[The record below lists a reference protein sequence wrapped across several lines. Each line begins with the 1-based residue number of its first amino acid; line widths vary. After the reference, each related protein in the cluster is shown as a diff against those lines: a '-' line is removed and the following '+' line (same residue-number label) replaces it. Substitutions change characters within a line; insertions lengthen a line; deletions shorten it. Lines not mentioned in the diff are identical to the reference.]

1 MSRALLDTIDAM
13 AGRRVLVVGEAM
25 LDTYLIGSASR
36 LSREAAVPV
45 VAVDDRIDAAG
56 GAANSAVNLRALGAR
71 VEFLSVIGTDDE
83 ADRLRAALR
92 QARVPD
98 HDVLGAP
105 ERRTLAK
112 QRVLAGD
119 QMLARFDSGTTA
131 PLPAAIEDEFIARLL
146 GAIPGVDAV
155 LVSDYGYGILGGR
168 VSAALRQALA
178 ADRPVV
184 VVDARDPAV
193 HRRLVP
199 TAVKPNYA
207 EAVRLLGEQE
217 LADPEARA
225 RQIVAGRQVL
235 HERTGARVVAV
246 TLDQSGAVILEQGRD
261 AYRTYARPRR
271 NERAC
276 GAGDTYASTLA
287 LALSAGAP
295 VPIAAELAAT
305 SAAVVVGRSG
315 TAVCSVADLAAAVGL
330 TSKRLGSRDALRER
344 IAFLRSQ
351 GQRIVFTNGCFDL
364 LHRGHVTYLNRAKA
378 LGDVLI
384 VGVNGDD
391 TVRRLKGP
399 DRPLNGLDDR
409 LSVLEALSCIDHVI
423 AFDEPTPE
431 GLIEIVRPDVYVKG
445 GDYSLDRLPE
455 VPLVEQLGGH
465 VRILPYVDDHSTTG
479 LIARM
484 REPAGAASSSAKS
497 GQGGSGRGGRT
508 SAVGPTGERLPLT
521 DDR

>member
-1 MSRALLDTIDAM
+1 MSQALLDSIDAM

-25 LDTYLIGSASR
+25 LDTYLIGSANR
-36 LSREAAVPV
+36 LSREAPVPV
-45 VAVDDRIDAAG
+45 VAVDERIDAAG

-92 QARVPD
+92 DARVPD
-98 HDVLGAP
+98 HDVLSAP
-105 ERRTLAK
+105 DRRTLAK

-119 QMLARFDSGTTA
+119 QMLVRFDSGTTG
-131 PLPAAIEDEFIARLL
+131 PLPAAIEDEFIDRLR

-155 LVSDYGYGILGGR
+155 LVSDYGYGVLSGR
-168 VSAALRQALA
+168 VSAALRQALEA
-178 ADRPVV
+178 HPLVV

-193 HRRLVP
+193 HRRLAP

-225 RQIVAGRQVL
+225 RQIVTGRAVL

-246 TLDQSGAVILEQGRD
+246 TLDRSGAVILEQGREP
-261 AYRTYARPRR
+261 YRTYARPRG

-295 VPIAAELAAT
+295 VPVAAELAAA
-305 SAAVVVGRSG
+305 SASVVVGRSG
-315 TAVCSVADLAAAVGL
+315 TAVCSISDLAAAVGR
-330 TSKRLGSRDALRER
+330 TSKRLASAEELRER
-344 IAFLRSQ
+344 IGFLRSQ
-351 GQRIVFTNGCFDL
+351 GERIVFTNGCFDL
-364 LHRGHVTYLNRAKA
+364 LHRGHVSYLNRAKA

-384 VGVNGDD
+384 VAVNGDD
-391 TVRRLKGP
+391 SVRRLKGP
-399 DRPLNGLDDR
+399 ERPLNGLDDR
-409 LSVLEALSCIDHVI
+409 LGVLEALSCIDHVI

-431 GLIEIVRPDVYVKG
+431 ALIDIVRPDVYVKG

-455 VPLVEQLGGH
+455 VPQVERLGGQ

-484 REPAGAASSSAKS
+484 REPAAP
-497 GQGGSGRGGRT
+497 GR
-508 SAVGPTGERLPLT
+508 
-521 DDR
+521 

>member
-1 MSRALLDTIDAM
+1 MSRALLEAIDSM

-25 LDTYLIGSASR
+25 LDTYLIGSSTR
-36 LSREAAVPV
+36 LSREAPVPV

-56 GAANSAVNLRALGAR
+56 GAANSAANLRALGAR

-98 HDVLGAP
+98 HDVLSAP
-105 ERRTLAK
+105 DRRTLAK

-119 QMLARFDSGTTA
+119 QMLVRFDSGTTG
-131 PLPAAIEDEFIARLL
+131 PLPAAIEDEFISRLRD
-146 GAIPGVDAV
+146 AIPDVDAV
-155 LVSDYGYGILGGR
+155 VVSDYGYGIFGGR
-168 VSAALRQALA
+168 VSAALRQGLE
-178 ADRPVV
+178 ADPKVV

-193 HRRLVP
+193 HKRLAP

-246 TLDQSGAVILEQGRD
+246 TLDQSGAVILEQGREP
-261 AYRTYARPRR
+261 YRTYARPRG

-287 LALSAGAP
+287 LALSANAP
-295 VPIAAELAAT
+295 VPIAAELAAA
-305 SAAVVVGRSG
+305 SAGVVVGRSG
-315 TAVCSVADLAAAVGL
+315 TAVCSVADLAAAVGR
-330 TSKRLGSRDALRER
+330 TSKRIDSAAALRER
-344 IAFLRSQ
+344 IAFLRTQ

-364 LHRGHVTYLNRAKA
+364 LHRGHVSYLNRAKA

-391 TVRRLKGP
+391 SVRRLKGP
-399 DRPLNGLDDR
+399 DRPLNALDDR
-409 LSVLEALSCIDHVI
+409 LGVLEALSCIDHVI

-431 GLIEIVRPDVYVKG
+431 ALIDIVRPDVFVKG
-445 GDYSLDRLPE
+445 GDYTLERLPE
-455 VPLVEQLGGH
+455 VPQVERLGGH

-479 LIARM
+479 LIERM
-484 REPAGAASSSAKS
+484 REPAGAVQRPPTTAHV
-497 GQGGSGRGGRT
+497 GDGR
-508 SAVGPTGERLPLT
+508 
-521 DDR
+521 